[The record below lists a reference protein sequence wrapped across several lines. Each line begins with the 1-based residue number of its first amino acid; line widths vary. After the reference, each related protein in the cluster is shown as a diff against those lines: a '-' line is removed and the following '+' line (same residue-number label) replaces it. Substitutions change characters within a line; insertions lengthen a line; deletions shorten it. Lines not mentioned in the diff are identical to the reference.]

1 MGVQGLSTPY
11 IRDKGNT
18 TNHDVRTL
26 AGQNDDLIIAFDMSY
41 FMMKAIHS
49 TPSISSKFHCV
60 PKLPLPELTDKV
72 IHMIKSYFQN
82 GMNKAILVFDGLTP
96 PLKENYAHSKRYAN
110 NEQYRTRLSE
120 LYAKEQFA
128 TELEEK
134 HDIAEVRKLQKA
146 LCSIRRDMVHDVIT
160 RAIRAFGDSVRCV
173 GSCFEADHQL
183 AALFRQ
189 GIVNYVATIDSDL
202 ICLGSNVIVNMDANS
217 GKCWAMELST
227 LLTERLPSKFRTDDV
242 EWTHEI
248 LCHVACFLG
257 NNYIHRLHGNGPGKV
272 KDFVKSL
279 SMPGNES
286 FDSVIREKINECS
299 TRAELDTHQ
308 KKENHFILWKRAYSM
323 FRDGPA
329 FIVHSDNQEQ
339 STIDAFFS
347 GNFWVSIGS
356 YRDSSIEFNSL
367 ADIDEDV
374 ERYFGFNPY
383 AKFVDTID
391 MQIPLETSSPGEA
404 ATTDDDVNSHRI
416 RLLFKEC
423 FNMERW
429 PKDGTILKCLDEPT
443 DANGHVLYH
452 GSTIDFDRVP
462 IRFQGIDV
470 LKFYLDSRQVKYVNN
485 VGNIKLLVSSIWR
498 SHGSILNPIPKILM
512 RGTAGWIKEEI
523 LVRAD
528 NSTELNWMKEN
539 ELLSSLQKCFNGF
552 TSDKFDPD
560 YGKRNG
566 TRKRVLKHAQGG
578 SIDITMIK
586 ATYSLVHKLYTNQK
600 LLMIE
605 APCAPSQKLK
615 DKNNKNDFHIARLCI
630 ELDENDAFV
639 SYSVHPATG
648 CGCPNGC
655 ILCAHLGALIC
666 VCYAMNILHDLIVN
680 SNNCPDDLNTEMH
693 ADGADMDTFQKMIEY
708 FPRSIHERMLQ
719 PIATDDAWC
728 PPWSK
733 TKKSKK
739 QYRKHNK
746 MNRKKDKKKK
756 KSQSQRVEGPVD
768 ESEDN
773 IGDDSEDDDL
783 IECLSQ
789 LHAIPG
795 VLDASHTEM
804 IDVIGT
810 MKEWSEH
817 LMNGRDNRGN
827 EVKSNVESRKHI
839 DRVLEYKGSE
849 IYRLRQIKRM
859 ERIHAFLE
867 INEQKQ
873 TQDSCVDNDDED
885 GDTLLLRS
893 LLDVTTQSRDAM
905 QHHLDPH
912 NNMMNS
918 DTLNLKK
925 LPDHS

>member
-11 IRDKGNT
+11 IRDKVNS
-18 TNHDVRTL
+18 TNNDVRAL
-26 AGQNDDLIIAFDMSY
+26 AEQNDDLTIAFDMSY

-72 IHMIKSYFQN
+72 IHIIKSYFQN
-82 GMNKAILVFDGLTP
+82 GMKKAILVFDGLTP
-96 PLKENYAHSKRYAN
+96 PLKENHAHSKRYAN
-110 NEQYRTRLSE
+110 NEQHRMRLSE

-134 HDIAEVRKLQKA
+134 SAIAEVRKLQKG

-160 RAIRAFGDSVRCV
+160 RARQTFGDSVRCV

-202 ICLGSNVIVNMDANS
+202 NANS

-227 LLTERLPSKFRTDDV
+227 LLTERLPSKFQTVDV

-248 LCHVACFLG
+248 LCHVTCFLG
-257 NNYIHRLHGNGPGKV
+257 NDYIHRLYGNGPGKV

-279 SMPGNES
+279 SMPGNGS
-286 FDSVIREKINECS
+286 FDSVIREKIDECS
-299 TRAELDTHQ
+299 TRAELDTNQ
-308 KKENHFILWKRAYSM
+308 KKENYFILWKRAYSM

-329 FIVHSDNQEQ
+329 FIIHSINQEQ
-339 STIDAFFS
+339 STTDAFFS

-356 YRDSSIEFNSL
+356 YRDNSIEFNSL
-367 ADIDEDV
+367 ADIGS
-374 ERYFGFNPY
+374 FGFNPY
-383 AKFVDTID
+383 AKFIDTID
-391 MQIPLETSSPGEA
+391 MQIPLETSSVGEV
-404 ATTDDDVNSHRI
+404 ATTDDVNAHRI
-416 RLLFKEC
+416 SLLLKEC

-443 DANGHVLYH
+443 DENGHALYH
-452 GSTIDFDRVP
+452 GSTIDFNIVP
-462 IRFQGIDV
+462 IRFQSIDV

-485 VGNIKLLVSSIWR
+485 VVSIKSLVSSIWR

-512 RGTAGWIKEEI
+512 RGTAGWVKEEI

-528 NSTELNWMKEN
+528 NCTELNWMKDK
-539 ELLSSLQKCFNGF
+539 ELLSSLTKCFNGF
-552 TSDKFDPD
+552 TCEKFDPD

-600 LLMIE
+600 LLVIE

-630 ELDENDAFV
+630 KLDENDVFV

-666 VCYAMNILHDLIVN
+666 VCYAMTILHDLILN
-680 SNNCPDDLNTEMH
+680 SNNCPDHSNSEMNADRPCSESENDGEDTEII
-693 ADGADMDTFQKMIEY
+693 QELIKY
-708 FPRSIHERMLQ
+708 FPRSIHERMKQ
-719 PIATDDAWC
+719 PIATDDAFC

-733 TKKSKK
+733 TKKATN
-739 QYRKHNK
+739 QYRKQNK
-746 MNRKKDKKKK
+746 MNRKKGKRQKKKK
-756 KSQSQRVEGPVD
+756 KSQSQPVEEPVN
-768 ESEDN
+768 ESEDDF
-773 IGDDSEDDDL
+773 GDDSEDDDL
-783 IECLSQ
+783 REYLSQ
-789 LHAIPG
+789 SHAIPG

-827 EVKSNVESRKHI
+827 KTRSNVESRKHI
-839 DRVLEYKGSE
+839 DRVIECKRSKNN
-849 IYRLRQIKRM
+849 RLRQIKRLD
-859 ERIHAFLE
+859 RIHNFLE
-867 INEQKQ
+867 KHDQKQ
-873 TQDSCVDNDDED
+873 TQENSIDNDDED
-885 GDTLLLRS
+885 GDMLLLLS
-893 LLDVTTQSRDAM
+893 LLNVTTQKRDSM
-905 QHHLDPH
+905 QSHLDP
-912 NNMMNS
+912 NNMMLNS
-918 DTLNLKK
+918 ETLNLGK